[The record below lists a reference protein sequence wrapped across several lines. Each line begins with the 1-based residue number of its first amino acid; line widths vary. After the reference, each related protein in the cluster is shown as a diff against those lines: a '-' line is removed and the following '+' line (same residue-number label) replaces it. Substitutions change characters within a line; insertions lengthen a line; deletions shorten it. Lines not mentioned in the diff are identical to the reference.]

1 MKAQFDICALYELVI
16 AMSAYIVK
24 IWWISHEYP
33 DDATPD
39 FRQISTKQTLQ
50 Q

>member
-24 IWWISHEYP
+24 IDGFHINILMLQL
-33 DDATPD
+33 
-39 FRQISTKQTLQ
+39 QILDK
-50 Q
+50 